1 MLSFRYKGDSRRAFW
16 RLAELCQLLVLKS
29 QGLRCSAPPGRLP
42 LGPPGARTDPGP
54 TMVVIECFIAG
65 AFLSA
70 TGISCNRSEKDE
82 ERRRRETAT
91 IVSDTRQRLQADND
105 AAAERQRSPE
115 SSPPHRRSASDADL
129 ESLAHALVHS
139 PTDVSAYEDEQ
150 DMKRLRKKYG
160 LGESPRFPGSYYAP
174 PTSPTRANSEH
185 ALSSPAWDSSLPLVG
200 AR

>member
-1 MLSFRYKGDSRRAFW
+1 
-16 RLAELCQLLVLKS
+16 
-29 QGLRCSAPPGRLP
+29 
-42 LGPPGARTDPGP
+42 
-54 TMVVIECFIAG
+54 MVVIECFIAG

-160 LGESPRFPGSYYAP
+160 LGESPRFPGSYNAP